1 MFAVLFIRKRGQ
13 VVRKF
18 KVFVTF
24 ASKLNKKM
32 NKKTIISIAATV
44 IILLL
49 VGMGYLIYSLNRSN
63 EENKQMLELAE
74 MDKLEMENEYE
85 NFARQYNEMKTQIN
99 NDSLMA
105 QLEKEQQRT
114 QELLEELRRTRSN
127 DAAEITRL
135 KRELATMRQVLKSF
149 VAEIDSLNRLN
160 EQLMGENANLKQQ
173 QVQQQQQISSLSEER
188 ESLSDKV
195 AIASQLDATGV
206 QISALNKRGKTA
218 KKTKDVRKFQVSFN
232 IARNVTA
239 AAGNRS
245 IFVRI
250 LKPTGE
256 VLDGGGTFPYEN
268 RNLEYSI
275 RKDIEYNGEE
285 TPVTVYWDVQEMLV
299 AGQYR
304 VMIFAD
310 GKHIGGSSISFEK

>member
-1 MFAVLFIRKRGQ
+1 
-13 VVRKF
+13 
-18 KVFVTF
+18 
-24 ASKLNKKM
+24 M
-32 NKKTIISIAATV
+32 NKKTIIFIAVTIV
-44 IILLL
+44 VLLL
-49 VGMGYLIYSLNRSN
+49 AGMGYLIYSLNKSN

-74 MDKLEMENEYE
+74 MDKREMENEYE
-85 NFARQYNEMKTQIN
+85 NFARQYNEMKTQVN

-105 QLEKEQQRT
+105 QLEQEQQRT
-114 QELLEELRRTRSN
+114 QELLEELRRTKSN

-135 KRELATMRQVLKSF
+135 KKELATMREVLKSF

-160 EQLMGENANLKQQ
+160 EQLMGENENLRQQ
-173 QVQQQQQISSLSEER
+173 QVQQQQQISSLSEEK

-195 AIASQLDATGV
+195 AIASQLDATGLR
-206 QISALNKRGKTA
+206 ISALNKRGKEA
-218 KKTKDVRKFQVSFN
+218 KKTKDVKKFQISFN
-232 IARNVTA
+232 ISRNVTA

-256 VLDGGGTFPYEN
+256 VLNGGGTFPFEN

-285 TPVTVYWDVQEMLV
+285 TPITVYWDVNEMLV

-310 GKHIGGSSISFEK
+310 GKNIGSGSISFEK

>member
-1 MFAVLFIRKRGQ
+1 
-13 VVRKF
+13 
-18 KVFVTF
+18 
-24 ASKLNKKM
+24 M
-32 NKKTIISIAATV
+32 NKKTIISIAVAV
-44 IILLL
+44 ITLLL
-49 VGMGYLIYSLNRSN
+49 VGMGYLIYSLNKSN

-74 MDKLEMENEYE
+74 MDKREMENEYE

-105 QLEKEQQRT
+105 QLEQEQQRT
-114 QELLEELRRTRSN
+114 QELLEELRRTKNN
-127 DAAEITRL
+127 DAAEIARL
-135 KRELATMRQVLKSF
+135 KKELATMREVLKSF

-160 EQLMGENANLKQQ
+160 TQLMGENENLRQQ
-173 QVQQQQQISSLSEER
+173 QVQQQQQISTLSEEK

-195 AIASQLDATGV
+195 AIASQLDATGLR
-206 QISALNKRGKTA
+206 ITALNKRGKEV
-218 KKTKDVRKFQVSFN
+218 KKTKDIKKFQISFN

-239 AAGNRS
+239 ASGNRS

-256 VLDGGGTFPYEN
+256 VLNGGGTFPFEN

-285 TPVTVYWDVQEMLV
+285 TPVTVYWDVQEMLI
-299 AGQYR
+299 AGQYK
-304 VMIFAD
+304 VQIFAD
-310 GKHIGGSSISFEK
+310 GNNIGGSSINFEK

>member
-1 MFAVLFIRKRGQ
+1 
-13 VVRKF
+13 
-18 KVFVTF
+18 
-24 ASKLNKKM
+24 M
-32 NKKTIISIAATV
+32 NKKTIIFIAVTIV
-44 IILLL
+44 VLLL
-49 VGMGYLIYSLNRSN
+49 AGMGYLIYSLNKSN

-74 MDKLEMENEYE
+74 MDKREMENEYE
-85 NFARQYNEMKTQIN
+85 NFARQYNEMKTQVN

-105 QLEKEQQRT
+105 QLEQEQQRT
-114 QELLEELRRTRSN
+114 QELLEELRRTKSN
-127 DAAEITRL
+127 DAAEIARL
-135 KRELATMRQVLKSF
+135 KKELATMREVLKSF

-160 EQLMGENANLKQQ
+160 EQLMGENENLRQQ
-173 QVQQQQQISSLSEER
+173 QVQQQQQISSLSEEK

-195 AIASQLDATGV
+195 AIASQLDATGLR
-206 QISALNKRGKTA
+206 ISALNKRGKEA
-218 KKTKDVRKFQVSFN
+218 KKTKDVKKFQISFN
-232 IARNVTA
+232 ISRNVTA

-256 VLDGGGTFPYEN
+256 VLNGGGTFPFEN

-285 TPVTVYWDVQEMLV
+285 TPITVYWDVNEMLV

-310 GKHIGGSSISFEK
+310 GKNIGSGSISFEK

>member
-1 MFAVLFIRKRGQ
+1 
-13 VVRKF
+13 
-18 KVFVTF
+18 
-24 ASKLNKKM
+24 M
-32 NKKTIISIAATV
+32 NKKTIIFIAVTIV
-44 IILLL
+44 VLLL
-49 VGMGYLIYSLNRSN
+49 AGMGYLIYSLNKSN

-74 MDKLEMENEYE
+74 MDKREMENEYE
-85 NFARQYNEMKTQIN
+85 NFARQYNEMKTQVN

-105 QLEKEQQRT
+105 QLEQEQQRT
-114 QELLEELRRTRSN
+114 QELLEELRRTKSN
-127 DAAEITRL
+127 DAAEIARL
-135 KRELATMRQVLKSF
+135 KKELATMREVLKSF

-160 EQLMGENANLKQQ
+160 EQLMGENENLRQQ
-173 QVQQQQQISSLSEER
+173 QVQQQQQISSLSEEK

-195 AIASQLDATGV
+195 AIASQLDATGLR
-206 QISALNKRGKTA
+206 ISALNKRGKEA
-218 KKTKDVRKFQVSFN
+218 KKTKDVKKFQISFN
-232 IARNVTA
+232 ISRNVTA

-256 VLDGGGTFPYEN
+256 VLNGGGTFPFEN

-275 RKDIEYNGEE
+275 RKDIEYSGEE
-285 TPVTVYWDVQEMLV
+285 TPITVYWDVNEMLV

-310 GKHIGGSSISFEK
+310 GKNIGSGSISFEK

>member
-1 MFAVLFIRKRGQ
+1 
-13 VVRKF
+13 
-18 KVFVTF
+18 
-24 ASKLNKKM
+24 M
-32 NKKTIISIAATV
+32 NKKTIITLAGTV
-44 IILLL
+44 IVLLL

-74 MDKLEMENEYE
+74 MDKREMENEYAD
-85 NFARQYNEMKTQIN
+85 FARQYNEMKTQVN

-105 QLEKEQQRT
+105 QLEQEQQRT
-114 QELLEELRRTRSN
+114 QELLEELRRTKNN

-135 KRELATMRQVLKSF
+135 KKELATMRQVLKSF

-160 EQLMGENANLKQQ
+160 SQLMGENENLRQQ
-173 QVQQQQQISSLSEER
+173 QVQQQQQISTLSEEK

-195 AIASQLDATGV
+195 AIASQLDATGLH
-206 QISALNKRGKTA
+206 ISALNKRGKEA
-218 KKTKDVRKFQVSFN
+218 KKTKDVKKFQISFSV
-232 IARNVTA
+232 ARNVTA
-239 AAGNRS
+239 AAGNRT
-245 IFVRI
+245 IYVRI

-256 VLDGGGTFPYEN
+256 VVNGGGTFPFEN

-285 TPVTVYWDVQEMLV
+285 TPVTVYWDVNEMLI
-299 AGQYR
+299 AGLYR

-310 GKHIGGSSISFEK
+310 GNNIGSGSISFEK

>member
-1 MFAVLFIRKRGQ
+1 
-13 VVRKF
+13 
-18 KVFVTF
+18 
-24 ASKLNKKM
+24 M
-32 NKKTIISIAATV
+32 NKKTIIFIAVTIV
-44 IILLL
+44 VLLL
-49 VGMGYLIYSLNRSN
+49 AGMGYLIYSLNKSN

-74 MDKLEMENEYE
+74 MDKREMENEYE
-85 NFARQYNEMKTQIN
+85 NFARQYNEMKTQVN

-105 QLEKEQQRT
+105 QLEQEQQRT
-114 QELLEELRRTRSN
+114 QELLEELRRTKSN
-127 DAAEITRL
+127 DAAEIARL
-135 KRELATMRQVLKSF
+135 KKELATMREVLKSF

-160 EQLMGENANLKQQ
+160 EQLMGENEDLRQQ
-173 QVQQQQQISSLSEER
+173 QVQQQQQISSLSEEK

-195 AIASQLDATGV
+195 AIASQLDATGLR
-206 QISALNKRGKTA
+206 ISALNKRGKEA
-218 KKTKDVRKFQVSFN
+218 KKTKDVKKFQISFN
-232 IARNVTA
+232 ISRNVTA

-256 VLDGGGTFPYEN
+256 VLNGGGTFPFEN

-285 TPVTVYWDVQEMLV
+285 TPITVYWDVNEMLV

-310 GKHIGGSSISFEK
+310 GKNIGSGSISFEK

>member
-1 MFAVLFIRKRGQ
+1 
-13 VVRKF
+13 
-18 KVFVTF
+18 
-24 ASKLNKKM
+24 M
-32 NKKTIISIAATV
+32 NKRTIITLAGALIA
-44 IILLL
+44 LLL
-49 VGMGYLIYSLNRSN
+49 VGMAYLIYSLNKSN

-74 MDKLEMENEYE
+74 MDKREMENEYAD
-85 NFARQYNEMKTQIN
+85 FARQYNEMKTQVN

-105 QLEKEQQRT
+105 QLEHEQQRT
-114 QELLEELRRTRSN
+114 QELLEELRRTKNN

-135 KRELATMRQVLKSF
+135 KKELATMRQVLKSF

-160 EQLMGENANLKQQ
+160 TQLMGENENLRQQ
-173 QVQQQQQISSLSEER
+173 QAQQQQQISSLSEEK

-195 AIASQLDATGV
+195 AIASQLDATGLR
-206 QISALNKRGKTA
+206 ISALNKRGKEA
-218 KKTKDVRKFQVSFN
+218 KKTKDVKKFQISFN

-239 AAGNRS
+239 ASGNRS

-256 VLDGGGTFPYEN
+256 VLNGGGTFPFEN

-285 TPVTVYWDVQEMLV
+285 TPVTVYWDVQEMLI
-299 AGQYR
+299 AGQYK
-304 VMIFAD
+304 VQIFAD
-310 GKHIGGSSISFEK
+310 GNNIGGSSINFEK